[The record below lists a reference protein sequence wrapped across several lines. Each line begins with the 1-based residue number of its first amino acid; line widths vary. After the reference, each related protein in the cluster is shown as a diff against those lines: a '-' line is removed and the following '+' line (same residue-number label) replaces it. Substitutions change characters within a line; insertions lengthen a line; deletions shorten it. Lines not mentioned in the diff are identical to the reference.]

1 MVNCPISRILPH
13 SRIQLLLSTLQ
24 LPSNLKARRQKLAAE
39 VSLFLNNSLFSMD
52 SKAYLQYSSIDFQ
65 GRITNRVLRA
75 LRALFESRIRGVTV
89 DSQYLD
95 HSITQTSPKCIH
107 TR

>member
-65 GRITNRVLRA
+65 GRINNRVLRA
-75 LRALFESRIRGVTV
+75 LGLPPLRALFESRFQLIFNGLK
-89 DSQYLD
+89 SLS
-95 HSITQTSPKCIH
+95 SI
-107 TR
+107 